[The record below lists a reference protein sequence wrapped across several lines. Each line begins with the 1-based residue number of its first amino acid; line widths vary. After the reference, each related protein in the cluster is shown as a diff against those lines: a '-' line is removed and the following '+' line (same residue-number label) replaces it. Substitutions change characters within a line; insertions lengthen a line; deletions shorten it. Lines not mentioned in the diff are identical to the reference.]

1 MLLQISSLTDP
12 QQMLEEMK
20 KQTSGELTP
29 VDVIAYTEALSR
41 AALNFERRA
50 HSDEDVPVKEVI
62 TVTLFWSN
70 QSDSHEN

>member
-1 MLLQISSLTDP
+1 
-12 QQMLEEMK
+12 MLEEMK

-29 VDVIAYTEALSR
+29 VDVIAYTEALSS